1 MTTTDDRVLLGQ
13 HALVTGAG
21 RGLGRACALALGRA
35 GASLTLMARSADQL
49 DEVAAEAQA
58 LGVDAHA
65 VVGDVTDEDDVQRA
79 VDAAQRHGDLH
90 ICVNNAGVNRPRPAT
105 ETSLADWDLVL
116 DTNVRGGFLV
126 CRAMGAALI
135 ARGRGGRIVNMS
147 SQLGAVGF
155 PGRVAYCTS
164 KHAINGMTKALAV
177 EWAEHAITVN
187 AVAPTF
193 IETPLTAA
201 VLADPEFRA
210 EVLRRIPM
218 GRLGTPDEVAAAVV
232 FLASPQASL
241 ITGTILPVDGG
252 WLAW

>member
-1 MTTTDDRVLLGQ
+1 MTESDDRVLAGR

-35 GASLTLMARSADQL
+35 GAGLTLMARSADEL
-49 DEVAAEAQA
+49 EEAVAEARA
-58 LGVDAHA
+58 LGMDAHA
-65 VVGDVTDEDDVQRA
+65 VVGDITDPSDVQRA

-90 ICVNNAGVNRPRPAT
+90 VCVNNAGVNRPRPAL
-105 ETSLADWDLVL
+105 ETALDDWDLVL
-116 DTNVRGGFLV
+116 ETNVRGTFLV
-126 CRAMGAALI
+126 CRAVGAALV

-147 SQLGAVGF
+147 SQLGIVGY

-164 KHAINGMTKALAV
+164 KHAINGMTKALGL
-177 EWAEHAITVN
+177 EWAEHGITVN

-193 IETPLTAA
+193 IETPMTER

-210 EVLRRIPM
+210 DVLRRIPL
-218 GRLGTPDEVAAAVV
+218 GRLGTPEEVAAAVV

-252 WLAW
+252 WVAW